1 MNRRGLTLLEVIV
14 VLAVIGVLVALI
26 APAIQSSRETA
37 RRLQCASQLKQ
48 LALAC
53 SNYESQHGMFPPG
66 ACKGFGWLVAILP
79 FMDQAALYHQVDFS
93 KTPTTQQ
100 RSILTFVVPGTLCPS
115 ETQAVPVGPD
125 AWASTSYAANSGTG
139 LQAAGFNGMFRHLQ
153 VDALP
158 PYREGP
164 IRAADVVDGLS
175 NTALLS
181 EILVANLTGDWLR
194 AEWYLTTER
203 SGRNELDAFAE
214 ACVAETPRRQA
225 NGAWYADDQTRGGPW
240 LHGDSGT
247 TWYNHILTPQLPSC
261 MNGSA
266 VQYGAYT
273 AASLHAGGVNVVFA
287 DGHGDFVSRSVDR
300 RTWRQLGSRVESDL
314 VP

>member
-1 MNRRGLTLLEVIV
+1 MNRRGFTLLELLV
-14 VLAVIGVLVALI
+14 VLAVIGLLIALI

-37 RRLQCASQLKQ
+37 RRMQCVSQLKQ

-79 FMDQAALYHQVDFS
+79 YMDQGALYNQVDFNIRVME
-93 KTPTTQQ
+93 QQ
-100 RSILTFVVPGTLCPS
+100 SLLSIVVPGTLCPS
-115 ETQAVPVGPD
+115 ETQSVPIMPGG
-125 AWASTSYAANSGTG
+125 WASTSYAANSGTG
-139 LQAAGFNGMFRHLQ
+139 IQAAGFNGMFRHLQ
-153 VDALP
+153 TGGVP

-164 IRAADVVDGLS
+164 VRAADVVDGLS
-175 NTALLS
+175 NTALFS

-194 AEWYLTTER
+194 ATWQLTTAR
-203 SGRNELDAFAE
+203 TDPNELEAFAD
-214 ACVAETPRRQA
+214 ACVAETPRRQSS
-225 NGAWYADDQTRGGPW
+225 GAWFADVGTRGGPW

-261 MNGSA
+261 TNGTR

-287 DGHGDFVSRSVDR
+287 DGHGDFVSRSIDR
-300 RTWRQLGSRVESDL
+300 RAWRQMGSRVESDL